1 MFIQRD
7 KMRGVSAMTFIGGA
21 LLIATLLIGSIGA
34 VERTHAMVARNDASG
49 SRTAVMIVRA
59 TWNDRQVPLNQ
70 EILTTLMHTS
80 AVRSEAIRE
89 VLGTGAGLL
98 DEAGVV
104 EVNIETLVAPGM
116 HSVDS
121 PYLIRFALRLDETDL
136 DGEAIPA
143 RAEELL
149 NNMLERMRAALVRL
163 AEQNFAN
170 LNERV
175 DVARQRVKKAKTG
188 LHGMLEMRR
197 AMSQEAKRADLT
209 REAVVEELRWMEE
222 QLRELE
228 IERVAQMSRRGA
240 IEAQIAKVAGS
251 TGSGVKEDEI
261 INELRALL
269 DNQEQKLMRIRGLVA
284 QQVASSAAIR
294 EAEGDMREARIRLL
308 ERKEELAR
316 LAGTEQ
322 LPELQQELAEL
333 TIRSA
338 ELEARFAHAR
348 ERIDAL
354 RPTLAL
360 ADRIENE
367 VLIALPAAQER
378 LQAALDRLHE
388 LEAALETYR
397 PPQLTVVGAEEGR
410 EK

>member
-1 MFIQRD
+1 MLVERNKIC
-7 KMRGVSAMTFIGGA
+7 GTPAITFFGGA
-21 LLIATLLIGSIGA
+21 LLLVALMAGSMGA
-34 VERTHAMVARNDASG
+34 AQRTNAMEARSG
-49 SRTAVMIVRA
+49 DSNSRTALMIVRA
-59 TWNDRQVPLNQ
+59 TWNDRQVPLNH

-89 VLGTGAGLL
+89 ILGTGAGLL
-98 DEAGVV
+98 EDGGLV
-104 EVNIETLVAPGM
+104 EVEIEMLVAPGM

-121 PYLIRFALRLDETDL
+121 PYLIRFALRLDEMDL
-136 DGEAIPA
+136 DGEPIPA

-175 DVARQRVKKAKTG
+175 DVARQRVKKAKTD

-228 IERVAQMSRRGA
+228 IERVAQMARRA
-240 IEAQIAKVAGS
+240 ATEAQIAQAAKKM
-251 TGSGVKEDEI
+251 TGTAQRDEALQ
-261 INELRALL
+261 ELEAMLQAQRDRMARVRAM
-269 DNQEQKLMRIRGLVA
+269 QEQGV
-284 QQVASSAAIR
+284 VSEEEVHAARVEIM
-294 EAEGDMREARIRLL
+294 EL
-308 ERKEELAR
+308 EVR
-316 LAGTEQ
+316 LAERREVLADRTGAEQ
-322 LPELQQELAEL
+322 LPGLQQELAEL

-338 ELEARFAHAR
+338 ELEARFAYAR
-348 ERIDAL
+348 ERTDAL

-367 VLIALPAAQER
+367 VLISLPAAQER

-397 PPQLTVVGAEEGR
+397 PPQLTVVGAEEER
-410 EK
+410 SK